1 MGFVDIHQHVVYGV
15 DDGPRSAEESLEMLR
30 LAQRDGVTHIIA
42 TSHAYPAMEPFP
54 AERYLRHLGVLRQ
67 ACRDEGIAVS
77 ISAGCEIFYSDVAI
91 RQLQERRIPTLADTS
106 CVLVE
111 FDPLTPWEG
120 ILDAVRKLSNRGYRT
135 VVAHCAVSYTHLDVY
150 KRQETDRL
158 FRSLM
163 EVCEEGE
170 GCPEAAGRARL
181 CAGSYESARRLAA
194 LSPSGEWL
202 RTVRRLL
209 PYVEK
214 AIDEQRRFIRAHREV
229 VRVDRAKRVTSET
242 VRHLAQHSEYITR
255 VDRDGS
261 VQPDRLLT
269 VERDENYAIYENRFL
284 YTLVTHLESFLA
296 QQAREMKETDGTL
309 SYTYRLAQAGREGAF
324 QLEGRIDRLPGP
336 GGQGAF
342 SEVEDLRKQAAR
354 LMDSPLMRLLVG
366 TAPVRYPVVRTNLIK
381 KNPNFQKAMELYE
394 FLIAHQDGLIAVS
407 FGEAPGQ
414 AAPEAAGAMGALA
427 ALAQAGAPVSYTQL
441 DVYKRQL

>member
-1 MGFVDIHQHVVYGV
+1 
-15 DDGPRSAEESLEMLR
+15 
-30 LAQRDGVTHIIA
+30 
-42 TSHAYPAMEPFP
+42 ME
-54 AERYLRHLGVLRQ
+54 
-67 ACRDEGIAVS
+67 
-77 ISAGCEIFYSDVAI
+77 
-91 RQLQERRIPTLADTS
+91 
-106 CVLVE
+106 
-111 FDPLTPWEG
+111 
-120 ILDAVRKLSNRGYRT
+120 
-135 VVAHCAVSYTHLDVY
+135 
-150 KRQETDRL
+150 ETDRL

-163 EVCEEGE
+163 EVCEAVE

-202 RTVRRLL
+202 GTVRRLL

-427 ALAQAGAPVSYTQL
+427 ALAQAGALLGS
-441 DVYKRQL
+441 DVQRWNAARRAWQEENERRRLERLENGRRREEDIQRRIQQAREEEAALHREEIARREAELSLLRGELERARAEQEALRRQARERAALCRSSVEDLRDRLGAMLSAMENTENGEAGGSQ